1 MCLLFH
7 LKAMTRH
14 LMVTMMPI
22 PTQTQTKSEE
32 VRCFVKTYRP
42 IVPIAICAFFVAFL
56 ITGARSV
63 TAEGEANGGTIPP
76 LKPFKQAVMTMSGS
90 SNDAFSGEL
99 VTYTIALNNTS
110 IVSTEVGYTA
120 RVGVTS
126 TLPADVEVITTTI
139 DPSEGDVEVLDLEQK
154 LSWTLTVTYSNIY
167 TLTYAV
173 RAPETVTKTISLT
186 STAELYEIEN
196 LNYPYTPTSLTLT
209 DTSVITVYPWR
220 LMMPLLQR
228 AKPPLPA
235 LANFNFE
242 GGQIGWTQL
251 VDSQPGKLIYSTQ
264 DRARVLVDDVYYAW
278 LGGAANQENE
288 LKQEIELPRDYDDL
302 RLRYLYWAA
311 SEEDDN
317 SCGSDVAKVYF
328 DGAASNPLK
337 NYDLCTKTNT
347 FNPAKQHG
355 WTREI
360 IDVASYKGQTVTLSF
375 YTKLNGQ
382 KNSNFFVDVV
392 QLCSDDTDAPAGT
405 VKCTDPP
412 TP

>member
-1 MCLLFH
+1 MSRTRMLFPTTIFSLLVILF
-7 LKAMTRH
+7 ATATSS
-14 LMVTMMPI
+14 VVA
-22 PTQTQTKSEE
+22 EDE
-32 VRCFVKTYRP
+32 V
-42 IVPIAICAFFVAFL
+42 
-56 ITGARSV
+56 
-63 TAEGEANGGTIPP
+63 NGGTVPP
-76 LKPFKQAVMTMSGS
+76 LKPFEQAAMTMSGS
-90 SNDAFSGEL
+90 SSDAFSGEL

-126 TLPADVEVITTTI
+126 TLPAGVQVITTTI
-139 DPSEGDVEVLDLEQK
+139 DPSAGDVEVLDLDQK

-167 TLTYAV
+167 TLTYAI
-173 RAPETVTKTISLT
+173 RAPQTVSKTISLT

-196 LNYPYTPTSLTLT
+196 LNYPYAPTSLTLT
-209 DTSVITVYPWR
+209 DTTVITVHPWR

-228 AKPPLPA
+228 AKPPLPV

-264 DRARVLVDDVYYAW
+264 DRARVLVDGVYYAW

-288 LKQEIELPRDYDDL
+288 LKQAIELPRDYDDL

-317 SCGSDVAKVYF
+317 GCGNDVAKVYF
-328 DGAASNPLK
+328 NGSSSSPLK
-337 NYDLCTKTNT
+337 SYELCTKTNT

-360 IDVASYKGQTVTLSF
+360 IDVASYKGQTVVLSF
-375 YTKLNGQ
+375 FTKLNVQ